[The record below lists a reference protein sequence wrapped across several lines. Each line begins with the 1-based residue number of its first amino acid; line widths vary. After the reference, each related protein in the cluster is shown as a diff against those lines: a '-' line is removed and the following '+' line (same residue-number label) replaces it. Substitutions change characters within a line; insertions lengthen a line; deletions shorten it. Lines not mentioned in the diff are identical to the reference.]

1 MMSLIFCNLFRE
13 RCHTSCFQDDQPW
26 TWKDDMANNF
36 SSLHLVLVAQI
47 LEKSGVVLIIFI
59 RKVCCNIKWFQVHHP
74 DMMSSPLPT
83 WFLPTSHICLHH
95 AQNQLDITK
104 YQYLLLLILIY
115 FSHTECTT
123 VKINCLSNQRLE
135 T

>member
-1 MMSLIFCNLFRE
+1 MSLIFCNLFRE
-13 RCHTSCFQDDQPW
+13 RCHTSCFQDEEPW

-47 LEKSGVVLIIFI
+47 LKKSEVVLIIFI
-59 RKVCCNIKWFQVHHP
+59 RKVMLQYQMIP
-74 DMMSSPLPT
+74 SASPRYHEFPFTNMVSTHFTHMLASCSESTGHYKIPV
-83 WFLPTSHICLHH
+83 FAIIH
-95 AQNQLDITK
+95 
-104 YQYLLLLILIY
+104 